1 MTIAVVLD
9 RVEEGWV
16 ASSADVRAT
25 AQGAT
30 RDEAVAKLVELVH
43 AYPEL
48 LEEDVPSQRET
59 RLVTV

>member
-9 RVEEGWV
+9 HVEEGWV

-30 RDEAVAKLVELVH
+30 RDEAVQNLVALVRT
-43 AYPEL
+43 YPEL
-48 LEEDVPSQRET
+48 IEEQLPRERQT